1 MKTLKIKLLSF
12 AFLFTL
18 IININAQSINTSE
31 PPESSYRNSIN
42 MCPFGIAFGIYS
54 VNFEH
59 LITPYNGLVLRADY
73 EAIPNSY
80 SSANIESFGYSFTIN
95 YRYHFA
101 GEMNSC
107 YLGAYSRFRT
117 FEGEGKSGSTNFNFT
132 RYDMTYGLNAGKK
145 WVWASGLNIN
155 FSLGYG
161 FSNDWKNVS
170 ATGDEIDKAIKDYEN
185 GYDFMSPF
193 YGELSIGYT
202 F

>member
-1 MKTLKIKLLSF
+1 MRKIKYIISLILLTSILSIAQEYSTSNEMNKKDEF
-12 AFLFTL
+12 
-18 IININAQSINTSE
+18 INSL
-31 PPESSYRNSIN
+31 N

-59 LITPYNGLVLRADY
+59 LITPYNGIVLRADY

-117 FEGEGKSGSTNFNFT
+117 FEGEGKSGSTNFHFT

-145 WVWASGLNIN
+145 WVWASGFNIN

-170 ATGDEIDKAIKDYEN
+170 ASGDEIDKAIKDYEN